1 MLAMEFLKTAS
12 SSACRPIYVL
22 FGDDA
27 YLRREASNAVIR
39 LALGAGSDDDEL
51 AVSRFPGEAAPL
63 SDVLDEL
70 RTLPF
75 LAKRRVAIVENADP
89 FVTAHRRE
97 LETYAE
103 RPSSSG
109 VLILSVKS
117 WPSNTKLAKLV
128 EKSGLAIDCKTPG
141 ERELPA
147 WLVALARNR
156 FRVKL
161 DDDAARLLLELVGAE
176 IGLLAS
182 EVEKLATYV
191 GSKERIGHEDVAR
204 MVDAGRVQEIWAAI
218 DRATTGRGDEALTI
232 LDGLL
237 GSGEHPIK
245 LLAAVSSSLQKVHH
259 AGQLRRSRMD
269 GREACRLA
277 GIYPAHVEKTLH
289 QHAHLGPSRVDRLP
303 SMLLKADLDL
313 KGNSQLMPRAVL
325 ERLFVDLSAP
335 RND

>member
-1 MLAMEFLKTAS
+1 MHAMEFLRSAGTATS
-12 SSACRPIYVL
+12 RPMYVL
-22 FGDDA
+22 FGDDS
-27 YLRREASNAVIR
+27 YLRRESSNAIVR
-39 LALGAGSDDDEL
+39 AALGGGSDVDEL
-51 AVSRFPGEAAPL
+51 AVSRFPEAAPL

-75 LAKRRVAIVENADP
+75 LAKKRVAIVENADA

-103 RPSSSG
+103 KPCSTG
-109 VLILSVKS
+109 VFILSVKS

-128 EKSGLAIDCKTPG
+128 EKIGVPIDCKTPV

-147 WLVALARNR
+147 WLSSLAKDS
-156 FRVKL
+156 FGAKL
-161 DDDAARLLLELVGAE
+161 DPDAARLLLELVGPE
-176 IGLLAS
+176 VGLLVS

-191 GSKERIGHEDVAR
+191 GSKARITHDDVAK

-218 DRATTGRGDEALTI
+218 DRATTGRGDEALAI

-245 LLAAVSSSLQKVHH
+245 LLAAVSYSLQKVHH

-269 GREACRLA
+269 GRDACKAA
-277 GIYPAHVEKTLH
+277 GIYPNQVEKTLA
-289 QHAHLGPSRVDRLP
+289 QHSHLGPSRVNHLP
-303 SMLLKADLDL
+303 ALLLKADLDL
-313 KGNSQLMPRAVL
+313 KGNSQLDPRAVL

-335 RND
+335 RRD